1 MHSAKTLYGVV
12 LADVVASRSTTRLRA
27 LLGDRLRIAGKEQLD
42 RLIRIPY
49 AVTAGDE
56 FQVIALQLERIPTLI
71 FDLRRRLFPL
81 RLRIG
86 VGIGKVEGQIRRP
99 VNRISGE
106 AFENARIAITET
118 KANYKYPRLTCFRS
132 NREEFDRMANLV
144 YGLHDTLAGQ
154 TTPKQWETIAVYW
167 NKNRVDQTAKAMK
180 LDRSTVS
187 RNLRRSYFWQMKDS
201 IAVMEQFIHEE
212 FQ

>member
-1 MHSAKTLYGVV
+1 MHSAKTLYGV
-12 LADVVASRSTTRLRA
+12 LIADVVASRSTTRLRS
-27 LLGDRLRIAGKEQLD
+27 LLGGKLRITGNEQLG
-42 RLIRIPY
+42 RLIRVPY

-86 VGIGKVEGQIRRP
+86 IGIGRVEGQIRRP

-106 AFENARIAITET
+106 AFENARMAITET
-118 KANYKYPRLTCFRS
+118 KTKYKYPRLTSFHS
-132 NREEFDRMANLV
+132 NDEEFDRMANLI
-144 YGLHDTLAGQ
+144 YGLHDTLARR
-154 TTPKQWETIAVYW
+154 TTSKQWETIAVYW

-187 RNLRRSYFWQMKDS
+187 RNLSRGYFWQMKDS
-201 IAVMEQFIHEE
+201 IAVMEEFIREQFK
-212 FQ
+212 